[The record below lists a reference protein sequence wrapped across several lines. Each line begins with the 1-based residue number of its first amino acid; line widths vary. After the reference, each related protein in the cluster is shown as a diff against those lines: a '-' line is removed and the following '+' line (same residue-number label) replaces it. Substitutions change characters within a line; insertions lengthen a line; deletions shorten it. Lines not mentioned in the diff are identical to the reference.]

1 MMRSLHGLTRVTLV
15 ALALSGLLGL
25 HTPVHA
31 AGATPQDL
39 YGPALPA
46 LTSHVTPRVVPLY
59 RGRYIL
65 TTSAPAA
72 RLTSGTLHIEAD
84 ATGNLIGVMALYGY
98 DAQGYQSSEVFR
110 LWNFGLTGSAT
121 MRSEVL
127 TLNAAIVVGQVVV
140 QRGTRGDL
148 WGQIRLDAQTYTF
161 RWHKVAA
168 Q

>member
-1 MMRSLHGLTRVTLV
+1 MQSIHGLTHVTIV

-25 HTPVHA
+25 STPIHA
-31 AGATPQDL
+31 ANATPQDL

-46 LTSHVTPRVVPLY
+46 LTSHMAPRIVPLY
-59 RGRYIL
+59 RGQYIL
-65 TTSAPAA
+65 TASVPAA
-72 RLTSGTLHIEAD
+72 RLTSGTLHLQVD
-84 ATGNLIGVMALYGY
+84 AAGNLIGVLALYGY

-110 LWNFGLTGSAT
+110 LWNFGLTGPAT
-121 MRSEVL
+121 LRSEVL

-148 WGQIRLDAQTYTF
+148 WGQIRLDTQTYTF

>member
-1 MMRSLHGLTRVTLV
+1 MQSIHGLARVTLV
-15 ALALSGLLGL
+15 ALGLSGLLGL
-25 HTPVHA
+25 STPIHA

-46 LTSHVTPRVVPLY
+46 LTSHVAPRLVPLY

-65 TTSAPAA
+65 TASAPAA
-72 RLTSGTLHIEAD
+72 RLTSGTLHIEVD
-84 ATGNLIGVMALYGY
+84 AAGTLIGVLALYGY

-110 LWNFGLTGSAT
+110 LWNFGLMRPTT

-140 QRGTRGDL
+140 QRGTRGEL
-148 WGQIRLDAQTYTF
+148 WGQIRLDAQTSTF
-161 RWHKVAA
+161 RWRKVAA

>member
-1 MMRSLHGLTRVTLV
+1 MRSMHRLTRIPIV

-25 HTPVHA
+25 STPIRA

-46 LTSHVTPRVVPLY
+46 LRSHVASRVVPLY
-59 RGRYIL
+59 RGQYIL
-65 TTSAPAA
+65 TASAPAA
-72 RLTSGTLHIEAD
+72 RLTSGTLHIQVD
-84 ATGNLIGVMALYGY
+84 AAGNLIGVLALYGY

-110 LWNFGLTGSAT
+110 LWNFGLTGPAT

-127 TLNAAIVVGQVVV
+127 TLNAAIVVGQMVV
-140 QRGTRGDL
+140 QRRTRGDL
-148 WGQIRLDAQTYTF
+148 WGQIRLGAQTYTF